1 MNSRIVDS
9 IYLFMFGKPL
19 KTTTMKATIKDFVFP
34 NSNVLNE
41 LKDFDLI
48 TFDGDC
54 ISWSQGLWTIS
65 RVTEKAIL
73 IDDEWLPKSQI
84 LSVSMVARRKYDA
97 DGNFEMVI
105 VPELSISSWFD
116 KMNNTK
122 RPKGFGW

>member
-1 MNSRIVDS
+1 
-9 IYLFMFGKPL
+9 
-19 KTTTMKATIKDFVFP
+19 MK

-54 ISWSQGLWTIS
+54 ISWNQGLWTIS
-65 RVTEKAIL
+65 RVTEKAFL

-84 LSVSMVARRKYDA
+84 LSVSMVARKKYDA

-122 RPKGFGW
+122 RPKGYGW

>member
-1 MNSRIVDS
+1 
-9 IYLFMFGKPL
+9 
-19 KTTTMKATIKDFVFP
+19 MKATIKDFVFP

-122 RPKGFGW
+122 RPKGHGW

>member
-1 MNSRIVDS
+1 
-9 IYLFMFGKPL
+9 
-19 KTTTMKATIKDFVFP
+19 MKATI
-34 NSNVLNE
+34 SNVLNE
-41 LKDFDLI
+41 LKDFDII

-84 LSVSMVARRKYDA
+84 LSFSMVARRKYDA
-97 DGNFEMVI
+97 DGDFEMVI

-116 KMNNTK
+116 KMNNKKRTK
-122 RPKGFGW
+122 GHGW